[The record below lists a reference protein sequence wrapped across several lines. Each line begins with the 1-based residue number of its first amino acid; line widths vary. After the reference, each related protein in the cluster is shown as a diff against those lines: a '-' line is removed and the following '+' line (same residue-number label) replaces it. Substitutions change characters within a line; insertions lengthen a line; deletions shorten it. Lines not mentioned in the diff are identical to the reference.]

1 MAELAT
7 LARPYAKAVFELAR
21 DEGRFADWSAIVGGL
36 AEAVRDPKVAQW
48 IGHPAIGRG
57 QLSQALIEALGGSL
71 SVQGANL
78 VRLLGEYDR
87 LVLAPAI
94 ADEYE
99 ALRAEAEKR
108 IDVEITTAVSVDA
121 AQQKQLAD
129 AIAKRLARQVE
140 VTWKTDDTLL
150 AGAVIRAGDLVIDG
164 SVVGELDRLRQE
176 LAA

>member
-1 MAELAT
+1 MAEFQT

-36 AEAVRDPKVAQW
+36 ARAVRDPSVAQW
-48 IGHPAIGRG
+48 IGHPSIGRG
-57 QLSQALIEALGGSL
+57 QLSQILIDALGA
-71 SVQGANL
+71 SVSAEGANL
-78 VRLLGEYDR
+78 IRLLGEYNR

-108 IDVEITTAVSVDA
+108 IDVEVTTAVVIDS
-121 AQQKQLAD
+121 AQQVQLAQ
-129 AIAKRLARQVE
+129 AISKRLSRE
-140 VTWKTDDTLL
+140 VAVSWKTDAALL

-164 SVVGELDRLRQE
+164 SVAGELDRLRQD